1 MVLGNHGR
9 SVTKAIFTPV
19 ARVLYRMGVTPNMIT
34 YTSALLVTAISFGLI
49 ARGHLFVGG
58 VLVGLVLFAD
68 SIDGILARMTG
79 QSSKYGAFLDSTMDR
94 ITDGIVFG
102 SLLWWAIV
110 GLPEG
115 TVRTVS
121 IISGIVCMTAIG
133 VVPYAR
139 ARAENFGVI
148 AKVGIA
154 ERTDRLIIGLAGA
167 AFTDLGIPLWFYA
180 VGLTWVAFASSV
192 TVIQRMAVTQRELK
206 DQSSQR
212 TDEVEG
218 KQAGDQEPT
227 TS

>member
-9 SVTKAIFTPV
+9 SVTKTIFTPV
-19 ARVLYRMGVTPNMIT
+19 AKLLHRLGITPNMIT
-34 YTSALLVTAISFGLI
+34 YTSALFVTAISLGLI
-49 ARGHLFVGG
+49 ARGHLMLGG

-68 SIDGILARMTG
+68 SVDGILARMTG

-115 TVRTVS
+115 AVRTVS
-121 IISGIVCMTAIG
+121 IISGIICMTAIG

-148 AKVGIA
+148 AKIGIA

-167 AFTDLGIPLWFYA
+167 ALTNVGLPLWLYA
-180 VGLTWVAFASSV
+180 VGLTWVAFASTV
-192 TVIQRMAVTQRELK
+192 TVVQRMIVTHHELK
-206 DQSSQR
+206 NQLID
-212 TDEVEG
+212 G
-218 KQAGDQEPT
+218 AGTESPAV
-227 TS
+227 S